1 MKTNKEKNAAHDA
14 KESERV
20 RPKTPAYSYKELEA
34 VVRAWV
40 LGR

>member
-1 MKTNKEKNAAHDA
+1 MKTNREKNTAHDA
-14 KESERV
+14 KQVDRV

>member
-1 MKTNKEKNAAHDA
+1 MKTNREKNTAHDA
-14 KESERV
+14 KQVDRV
-20 RPKTPAYSYKELEA
+20 RPKSPAYSFKELEA

>member
-1 MKTNKEKNAAHDA
+1 MKTNREKNTAHDA
-14 KESERV
+14 KQVDRV
-20 RPKTPAYSYKELEA
+20 RPKTPAYSFKELEA

>member
-1 MKTNKEKNAAHDA
+1 MKTNREKNTEHDV

-20 RPKTPAYSYKELEA
+20 RPKTPAYSFKELEA

-40 LGR
+40 VGR

>member
-14 KESERV
+14 KQSERM
-20 RPKTPAYSYKELEA
+20 RPKAPAYSFKELEA

>member
-1 MKTNKEKNAAHDA
+1 MKTNKEKNQAHDA
-14 KESERV
+14 KQSERV